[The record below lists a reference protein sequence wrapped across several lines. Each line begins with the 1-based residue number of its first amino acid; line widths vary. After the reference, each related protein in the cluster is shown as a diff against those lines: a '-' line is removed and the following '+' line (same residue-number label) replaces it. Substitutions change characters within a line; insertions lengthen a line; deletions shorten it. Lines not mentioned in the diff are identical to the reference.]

1 MERSRVGIF
10 GGAFNPIH
18 TGHLFIAK
26 EAKRIF
32 SLSKVTFIPTGNP
45 AFQKE
50 GLLDKNIRTKLV
62 ELSISGNKD
71 FDFSLYEIKKNTTSY
86 FIETLNYFKELYPEK
101 EFFTILG
108 EDAFL
113 KFHLWR
119 EPKEILKKTNL
130 IVAKRFEDNFSD
142 SRKYMNKYFREF
154 KEKIFFMDHPLFPI
168 SSTLIRRRIYEGKF
182 ISYLVPNA
190 VEKEILENGYYRKN

>member
-1 MERSRVGIF
+1 MERSRIGIF

-32 SLSKVTFIPTGNP
+32 SLKKVAFVPTGNP

-50 GLLDKNIRTKLV
+50 GLLDKNTRTKLV
-62 ELSISGNKD
+62 ELSISNNKD
-71 FDFSLYEIKKNTTSY
+71 FDLSLYEIKKNTTSY
-86 FIETLNYFKELYPEK
+86 FIETLNYFIKLYPEK

-108 EDAFL
+108 EDTFL
-113 KFHLWR
+113 KFHLWK

-130 IVAKRFEDNFSD
+130 IVAKRFEGNFSN
-142 SRKYMNKYFREF
+142 SKEYMNKHFEEF
-154 KEKIFFMDHPLFPI
+154 KEKIFFMNHPLFPV
-168 SSTLIRRRIYEGKF
+168 SSTLIRQRIHEGKF
-182 ISYLVPNA
+182 ISYLVPEA
-190 VEKEILENGYYRKN
+190 VEREILVNGYYKKN